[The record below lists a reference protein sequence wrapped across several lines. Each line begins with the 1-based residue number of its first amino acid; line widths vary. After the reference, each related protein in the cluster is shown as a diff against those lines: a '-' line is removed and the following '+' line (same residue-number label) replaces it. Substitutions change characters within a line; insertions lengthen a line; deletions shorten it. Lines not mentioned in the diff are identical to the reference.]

1 MDSNTSVSNNSKTV
15 SSTVTK
21 TVWNLI
27 ETPLNTFDKTVLQSL
42 IAHTVDTI
50 NGKISQT
57 SLSNTDRHIVMTDR
71 FYDMIRPM
79 LVTNNLVKKITEV
92 KSSKKKKK
100 KEKKLKKAD
109 QIRMNNTVSKIT
121 SIVSE
126 TILSYSME
134 YLKPQTGFR
143 SEYIEMIAVT
153 FIYMIRFM
161 ILHRSVYT
169 KDYGKILRTKS
180 CIGC

>member
-79 LVTNNLVKKITEV
+79 LVTKNLVKKITEV
-92 KSSKKKKK
+92 KSSKK
-100 KEKKLKKAD
+100 
-109 QIRMNNTVSKIT
+109 
-121 SIVSE
+121 
-126 TILSYSME
+126 
-134 YLKPQTGFR
+134 
-143 SEYIEMIAVT
+143 
-153 FIYMIRFM
+153 
-161 ILHRSVYT
+161 
-169 KDYGKILRTKS
+169 
-180 CIGC
+180 